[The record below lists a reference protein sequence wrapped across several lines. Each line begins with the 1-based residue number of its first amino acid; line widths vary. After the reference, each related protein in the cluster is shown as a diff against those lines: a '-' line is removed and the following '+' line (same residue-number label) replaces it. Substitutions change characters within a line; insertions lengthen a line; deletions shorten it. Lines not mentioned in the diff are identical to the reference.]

1 MTDYTKK
8 ALATDAKL
16 RAKGATVTLR
26 HIVLGD
32 DDPDTGKPVRTVT
45 DHAAAGVKLNYSADR
60 IDGTLVQSGDQELYL
75 SPLQLDGQPL
85 PEPTVGDLILI
96 AGVKYA
102 IGPVQK
108 IEPTDIPV
116 LYILQLKGS

>member
-26 HIVLGD
+26 RIVLGD

-60 IDGTLVQSGDQELYL
+60 IDGTLIQSGDQELYL
-75 SPLQLDGQPL
+75 SPLQLNGQPL
-85 PEPTVGDLILI
+85 PAPTVGDLVLI
-96 AGVKYA
+96 GAAAYA
-102 IGPVQK
+102 IKSVAK
-108 IEPTDIPV
+108 VEPASVPV
-116 LYILQLKGS
+116 LYMLQLRGN